1 MISVIICSA
10 NKKLLKQVSENISA
24 TIGVPYEI
32 IATDNSEGQQG
43 ICSVYNRGILKARY
57 DILCFMHEDVLIKT
71 DNWGQKIIQSFHN
84 DQELGLVGV
93 AGSSY
98 KPVAPSSWGGMGI
111 DTTYTNL
118 LQSFKYKKKKT
129 KYVNRNPNNEAISE
143 VACVDGVWLC
153 TTKKIAREIMFDENT
168 FWGFHGYDIDFSL
181 SVGQK
186 YKVAVTFEVLLDH
199 FSEGHYDS
207 TWMKENLKLHDKWS
221 EHLPVNI
228 EPLTA
233 KQVIYIEKTTF
244 KVFIEQLIKFEYPIS
259 TAFNMLWKNNKF
271 LALDLKLF
279 LKLNFYILKK
289 YLTLGKTRL
298 NSEQLAES

>member
-1 MISVIICSA
+1 MISIIICSA
-10 NKKLLKQVSENISA
+10 NKNLLSQVSENIST

-32 IATDNSEGQQG
+32 IATDNSEGKQG
-43 ICSVYNRGILKARY
+43 ICAVYNRGILKAQY

-71 DNWGQKIIQSFHN
+71 NNWGQKIIQSFHN
-84 DQELGLVGV
+84 DTELGLVGV

-98 KPVAPSSWGGMGI
+98 KPVTPSGWGGMGV

-118 LQSFKYKKKKT
+118 LQSFKHKKKQT
-129 KYVNRNPNNEAISE
+129 KHVHRNPNNETISE

-153 TTKKIAREIMFDENT
+153 TTRKIARGTMFDENT

-186 YKVAVTFEVLLDH
+186 YKVAVTFEILLDH
-199 FSEGHYDS
+199 FSEGHYDR
-207 TWMKENLKLHDKWS
+207 TWMNENLKLHNKWS

-228 EPLTA
+228 EPLTP

-244 KVFIEQLIKFEYPIS
+244 KDFIEQLIKFEYPIS

-271 LALDLKLF
+271 LTLDLKLF

-289 YLTLGKTRL
+289 YLTLDSARVNNK
-298 NSEQLAES
+298 QLAES